1 MHITL
6 HHHRDHHHL
15 YVYFEKDIALFHMMR
30 CEVVFNTKHTQ
41 KMFVK
46 GKMIKIINNNS
57 WAIRKA
63 KAKPG
68 KRLKRFKSFLLI
80 LKCKQ
85 REFGKFLLES
95 IIEKEAVEIKY
106 LRNWRRV
113 EKLCPFLF
121 WELLLFLNFFN
132 RRGEL
137 LTWIILNLALRM
149 KKWTPGHHR
158 LTGLLKKIDCKI
170 IIKKIQFKQ
179 NCL

>member
-95 IIEKEAVEIKY
+95 IIEKEGAVEIKY

-121 WELLLFLNFFN
+121 WELLPFFKFLQQKRWVIDVNN
-132 RRGEL
+132 LEL
-137 LTWIILNLALRM
+137 GLKNEKVNTWPPSAY
-149 KKWTPGHHR
+149 WPS
-158 LTGLLKKIDCKI
+158 
-170 IIKKIQFKQ
+170 
-179 NCL
+179 